1 MTVGATLAV
10 IGHYLLWAVGLII
23 LFIFVVLA
31 LAFIV
36 TLFIKFHI
44 SISAKIRRDESKKK
58 IRFYLKMPFYQY
70 IAYDIDD
77 FDDGTDDETSEDE
90 TSGDVGSD
98 FGTSS
103 SAFDS
108 ENISESAC
116 EKIAWHVTFTGDEI
130 TTYAV
135 IPEKF
140 SSEYEIIVHINEEAG
155 ADDEFIIEADAEDEF
170 IEEVGVDG
178 EFIGEIGSDNE
189 FIEDEDDFEH
199 ENNPLAQS
207 ADALAEAFND
217 FEIESGGDDEKSS
230 YDFDS
235 EEDELDDLLNSAFS
249 TLSDLEEIKKYVD
262 LSNPSQYAADT
273 AGAIRKMSKTTARF
287 VSDILIRSNIK
298 NMSLDLVY
306 GLSDPADT
314 AFSYGAIH
322 TFNAS
327 VYAYLLEM
335 EKKSVFSY
343 KRKRAKQISAHL
355 CNDVVIVPDLT
366 QEILEADTELSLS
379 FWMPHLYFPTL
390 RFLLAKNTRWVIRRY
405 IYKYYIRQ
413 CLKTILAERK
423 AKKEAKKEAK
433 RETTKEAEAEP
444 SAKNDSEMS

>member
-44 SISAKIRRDESKKK
+44 NISAKIRRSESKKK
-58 IRFYLKMPFYQY
+58 ILFYLKMPFYQY
-70 IAYDIDD
+70 VAYDIDD

-90 TSGDVGSD
+90 TSGDAGND
-98 FGTSS
+98 FDNSS

-108 ENISESAC
+108 ENTDESAC
-116 EKIAWHVTFTGDEI
+116 EKIDWHVTFTGDEI
-130 TTYAV
+130 TTYA
-135 IPEKF
+135 IKPEKF
-140 SSEYEIIVHINEEAG
+140 SSEYEILVHINEEAG
-155 ADDEFIIEADAEDEF
+155 AEDESIEEADAEDEI
-170 IEEVGVDG
+170 IEDIDLEDEFTG
-178 EFIGEIGSDNE
+178 EMGSEDE
-189 FIEDEDDFEH
+189 FIEDEDDSEL
-199 ENNPLAQS
+199 ENNPLAQF
-207 ADALAEAFND
+207 ADAFARAFDD
-217 FEIESGGDDEKSS
+217 FEIEFGEDDEKSS
-230 YDFDS
+230 YESDS

-273 AGAIRKMSKTTARF
+273 AGALRRMSKTTARF

-298 NMSLDLVY
+298 DMSLDLVY

-314 AFSYGAIH
+314 AVSYGAIH

-343 KRKRAKQISAHL
+343 KRKRAEQISAHL

-366 QEILEADTELSLS
+366 QETLEADTDLSLS

-390 RFLLAKNTRWVIRRY
+390 RFLLAKNTRWFIRRY
-405 IYKYYIRQ
+405 VYKYYIRQ

-433 RETTKEAEAEP
+433 RETKKEAEAEQ
-444 SAKNDSEMS
+444 SNNDSEMS